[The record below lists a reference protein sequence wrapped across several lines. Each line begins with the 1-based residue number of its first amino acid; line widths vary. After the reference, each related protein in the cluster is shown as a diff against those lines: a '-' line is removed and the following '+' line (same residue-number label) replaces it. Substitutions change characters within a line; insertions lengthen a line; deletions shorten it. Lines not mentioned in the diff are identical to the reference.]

1 MPMSH
6 RRRLRKHRMRA
17 SRLSRAGA
25 LSGIRMLWILRV
37 LAAALPQ
44 DASGKL
50 DKLLNRHSLEG
61 LGILLDD
68 EEREHDELA
77 LERAVQ
83 ERLQAFESD
92 APRLRDHP
100 IAQNVR
106 ILGEPLGLNS
116 TEREILE
123 LLTVNASNREFS
135 TLLPEVREACDL
147 SPEGVLAFAL
157 RRPEREIRAALASR
171 ETLVRSGLVELDTCG
186 TLLGNDLGFDL
197 LRGLASELSGT
208 MDSPDRIFTGF
219 FRDMPAPEEDQL
231 PLPHLQSDIERLKA
245 LLLQA
250 IADGVQGVNILLYGP
265 PGTGKTQIAR
275 RIAQETEL
283 HTREVNHEDAEGA
296 PMEPHHRQRAYQLCQ
311 YLLRRADD
319 ALIVFDEI
327 EDVFGRDPFAALFGG
342 GRRPK
347 SGGKA
352 WTNQMLEENAVPA
365 IWITNHPDQLD
376 PAYLRRFDYALEVGH
391 PPRSVRRALLARA
404 CDGLDVTEAWLD
416 HTAGTEALTP
426 AEIRRAARVARLLRN
441 GRDAPES
448 IMADHLNQQ
457 AELQGRP
464 PLTTPRGL
472 DALDYGLEY
481 LNTDTPVEAVI
492 EDLIAGGQGTLL
504 AYGPPGTGKTALA
517 HHLAEQ
523 ADRPLRKRTAS
534 ELISPYVGMTEK
546 NLARAF
552 REARKEGAVLLLDE
566 ADSFL
571 TDRSRARQSWETTR
585 TNELLVQIEA
595 FDGILVCATNF
606 LEALDPAALRR
617 FDHKLEL
624 RPLDQ
629 QQRAQLFDQLISR
642 LQPSDADDRAA
653 LDTAHAVVR
662 RLDGLTP
669 GDFATVV
676 RGHSRRG
683 TPRAGLTLQALANA
697 LVGEHRIKP
706 GTGARRAGFA

>member
-1 MPMSH
+1 
-6 RRRLRKHRMRA
+6 
-17 SRLSRAGA
+17 
-25 LSGIRMLWILRV
+25 MLWSLRV

-50 DKLLNRHSLEG
+50 DRMLDQDSLEG

-106 ILGEPLGLNS
+106 ILGEPLGLNG
-116 TEREILE
+116 TESEILE
-123 LLTVNASNREFS
+123 ILTLMTSNNALSELLSD
-135 TLLPEVREACDL
+135 VREACDV
-147 SPEGVLAFAL
+147 SPEGILAIAL
-157 RRPEREIRAALASR
+157 NRTEREIRKALAPR
-171 ETLVRSGLVELDTCG
+171 ETLVRSGLVEG
-186 TLLGNDLGFDL
+186 QTLATMVSNELGFNL

-231 PLPHLQSDIERLKA
+231 PLPHLESDIERLKA

-283 HTREVNHEDAEGA
+283 RAREVNHEDAEGV

-342 GRRPK
+342 SRRPK

-391 PPRSVRRALLARA
+391 PPRSVRRALLTRA
-404 CDGLDVTEAWLD
+404 CEGLDVTEAWLD
-416 HTAGTEALTP
+416 HTAGTDALTP

-571 TDRSRARQSWETTR
+571 TDRSQARQSWETTR

-624 RPLDQ
+624 RPLDH
-629 QQRAQLFDQLISR
+629 QQRAQLFEQLVSR

-706 GTGARRAGFA
+706 GTGTRRAGFA

>member
-1 MPMSH
+1 MSMS
-6 RRRLRKHRMRA
+6 RRRRIRRHRMRSGHEPAPRA
-17 SRLSRAGA
+17 SIGMR
-25 LSGIRMLWILRV
+25 ILWSLRV
-37 LAAALPQ
+37 LAVAVPQ
-44 DASGKL
+44 DMSGSL
-50 DKLLNRHSLEG
+50 DRQLDREVLEG
-61 LGILLDD
+61 LGIQLDD
-68 EEREHDELA
+68 EQREQEEFA
-77 LERAVQ
+77 LENVLR
-83 ERLQAFESD
+83 EQAREFEAQVD
-92 APRLRDHP
+92 RLRDNP
-100 IAQNVR
+100 IAHNSR
-106 ILGEPLGLNS
+106 ALGEPLGLTD
-116 TEREILE
+116 TECEILE
-123 LLTVNASNREFS
+123 IFTFHSSNQPFAMLLSEA
-135 TLLPEVREACDL
+135 REACDL
-147 SPEGVLAFAL
+147 SPEGILAIAL
-157 RRPEREIRAALASR
+157 NRNESEIRAALAPGN
-171 ETLVRSGLVELDTCG
+171 TLVRSGLIEIESRVAMLTNH
-186 TLLGNDLGFDL
+186 LGYDL

-208 MDSPDRIFTGF
+208 LDSPDRIFAGF
-219 FRDMPAPEEDQL
+219 FRDIPAPEEDQIA
-231 PLPHLQSDIERLKA
+231 LPHIEPNIERLKA
-245 LLLQA
+245 LLGQA
-250 IADGVQGVNILLYGP
+250 IADGALGVNVLLYGP

-275 RIAQETEL
+275 RIAHEAGL
-283 HTREVNHEDAEGA
+283 HAREVNHEDAKGA

-311 YLLRRADD
+311 YLLQRADD

-327 EDVFGRDPFAALFGG
+327 EDVFGHDPFAALFGG
-342 GRRPK
+342 HRHSK

-404 CDGLDVTEAWLD
+404 CEGLDVTEAWLD

-448 IMADHLNQQ
+448 IMAEHLNQQ

-492 EDLIAGGQGTLL
+492 EDLIAGGQGNLL

-552 REARKEGAVLLLDE
+552 REARKEDAVLLLDE

-571 TDRSRARQSWETTR
+571 TDRSQARQSWETTR

-624 RPLDQ
+624 RSLDQ
-629 QQRAQLFDQLISR
+629 QQRANLFDQLVSR
-642 LQPSDADDRAA
+642 LEPSDADDHAA
-653 LDTAHAVVR
+653 LDAAHAVVR

-676 RGHSRRG
+676 RGHARRG
-683 TPRAGLTLQALANA
+683 TPRTDLTLQALANA

-706 GTGARRAGFA
+706 DTGTRRAGFA